1 MASVVLKNGSDRDF
15 SRYLREFI
23 KFPMLPAEQEVG
35 LACRSSDH
43 QDVHV
48 AHGPVTSRLRL
59 VTKIAA
65 GGRGH
70 GQRFGDLIADTK
82 MGTIQ
87 AGRRFDPDRGFR
99 LASYAMRWIR
109 AAAGHGLSMPLD
121 AGSDGKCRDQ
131 QKTIV
136 EREAPAVHQPWLSG
150 SAQPA
155 SCPTDARG
163 S

>member
-15 SRYLREFI
+15 SRYLREFT

-35 LACRSSDH
+35 LACRSRDYR
-43 QDVHV
+43 DVNV
-48 AHGPVTSRLRL
+48 AHGLVTSRLRL

-70 GQRFGDLIADTK
+70 GQRFGEWIADTR

-121 AGSDGKCRDQ
+121 DGKCRGQ
-131 QKTIV
+131 QNSIV
-136 EREAPAVHQPWLSG
+136 EREAPAVHQTRLSG
-150 SAQPA
+150 AAQPA
-155 SCPTDARG
+155 SGPTDARG